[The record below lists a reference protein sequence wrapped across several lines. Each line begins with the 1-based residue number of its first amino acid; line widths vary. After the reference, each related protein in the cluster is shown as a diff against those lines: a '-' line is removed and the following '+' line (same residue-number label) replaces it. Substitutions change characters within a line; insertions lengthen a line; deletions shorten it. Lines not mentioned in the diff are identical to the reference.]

1 VEPHPSSH
9 VLLQSLWCRW
19 VYPVS
24 VQHADF
30 FQFFAGQ
37 LNDWNGTGKTDLP
50 SSYGAIESCH
60 SETSTKG
67 VRYWH
72 KASRKSGNSKD
83 PSSQICRFNRKLLPK
98 ARCYLGG
105 ESGCQREGTLFG
117 KIRTFIACS
126 IEDKILQPGAT
137 MARFKAEKKHPPSV
151 PAYKLS

>member
-1 VEPHPSSH
+1 
-9 VLLQSLWCRW
+9 
-19 VYPVS
+19 

-72 KASRKSGNSKD
+72 NASRKSGKT
-83 PSSQICRFNRKLLPK
+83 PRIPVVKLAGSTESFCQKLEVIWVVNQVVGVK
-98 ARCYLGG
+98 GHCLAKLG
-105 ESGCQREGTLFG
+105 
-117 KIRTFIACS
+117 
-126 IEDKILQPGAT
+126 
-137 MARFKAEKKHPPSV
+137 
-151 PAYKLS
+151 LS